1 MNPLFLP
8 EAIAPMKPTSYSVP
22 EEFDRFAGLR
32 PWLDDPFDRAE
43 HMSFTLLTELMAHED
58 TPFGRLAR
66 NGLLLNEGTESFL
79 YDGKFGFISEPYKTG
94 SRPVLEKYIGRF
106 VTDGMSDGEKA
117 IALSQSLQDLP
128 KLHPKPPAFLY
139 GESDE
144 ETILKGGGHCSCR
157 AKVLVGMCQVLGI
170 QARPALM
177 WAWKDREKS
186 DDLLG
191 GHTVAEIFIDGE
203 WGFFDPQHHLYAR
216 THDGSFPSILK
227 IRKNPEIFYD
237 MPADEVIRMD
247 PKGYPNAMEG
257 RAVFEY
263 YWYKNFHYKCPISIT
278 THDVNA
284 VAAGPWNWAT
294 TEFRQQQQHDYELQR
309 ELLFDLAEKGELTE
323 EIYWKEVDDFRAFS
337 GVTDWQLRTWKE
349 RSA

>member
-1 MNPLFLP
+1 M
-8 EAIAPMKPTSYSVP
+8 A
-22 EEFDRFAGLR
+22 
-32 PWLDDPFDRAE
+32 
-43 HMSFTLLTELMAHED
+43 FTLLTEMMAHKD

-66 NGLLLNEGTESFL
+66 NGMLLNEETESFL
-79 YDGKFGFISEPYKTG
+79 YDGEFGFISERYKAG
-94 SRPVLEKYIGRF
+94 SRPILESYIGRF

-117 IALSQSLQDLP
+117 IALSQSLDDLP

-191 GHTVAEIFIDGE
+191 GHTVAEVFIDGQ

-216 THDGSFPSILK
+216 THDGSFLSMLR
-227 IRKNPEIFYD
+227 IRKDPEVFYD
-237 MPADEVIRMD
+237 MPEDEIARMQ
-247 PKGYPNAMEG
+247 PKGYPGAMEG
-257 RAVFEY
+257 RALLEY
-263 YWYKNFHYKCPISIT
+263 YWYKNFHPNCPTCIT
-278 THDVNA
+278 THNVNDPA
-284 VAAGPWNWAT
+284 LGPWNWAT
-294 TEFRQQQQHDYELQR
+294 KEFRQQQDHDHKLQR
-309 ELLFDLAEKGELTE
+309 DFLSDLAEKGELTE
-323 EIYWKEVDDFRAFS
+323 EVYWMDVDEFREFS
-337 GVTDWQLRTWKE
+337 GITDWQLRTWKE
-349 RSA
+349 RLA